1 MITLLST
8 VFVLG
13 VLIFVHEFGHFIF
26 AKLFKIRVERFS
38 LGYPPRM
45 IGKKVGD
52 TDYCLSWVPFGGYVK
67 ISGMV
72 DESMDEEAL
81 KTPPK
86 PWEFRSRPWIQ
97 RMLVVFAGPMMNIV
111 FTFLIFW
118 IGTLVVGQQTYDE
131 SSRVGRVEVNMPAEA
146 AGVLSGDRV
155 TSVNG
160 SPVTQWIEMTQAIRN
175 SGGETLELTVLR
187 ADSSF
192 TLILTPDVREV
203 DQDGQ
208 IVRVPVIGIG
218 AVTERHSI
226 SFGRSFIQAG
236 TMTWDL
242 GKLIVE
248 SVSKLIAG
256 RESIKNLAGPVGIA
270 QMAGQSARAGWVS
283 LISFMA
289 LLSLNL
295 AILNLMPIP
304 VLDGGHLLFLTI
316 EGVIRR
322 EIPLKVKLIIQQV
335 GMAVILVFM
344 VLVIYNDV
352 LRVFK

>member
-52 TDYCLSWVPFGGYVK
+52 TDYCISWVPFGGYVK

-72 DESMDEEAL
+72 DESMDAEAL
-81 KTPPK
+81 KAPPK
-86 PWEFRSRPWIQ
+86 PWEFRAKPWIQ

-118 IGTLVVGQQTYDE
+118 IGTSILGQVSFDE
-131 SSRVGRVEVNMPAEA
+131 RSRVGRVEVNMPAEE
-146 AGVLSGDRV
+146 AGMLSGDVV

-160 SPVTQWIEMTQAIRN
+160 TPVTQWTEMTQAIRS

-192 TLILTPDVREV
+192 TLTLTPEVREV

-208 IVRVPVIGIG
+208 TVRLPLIGISPL
-218 AVTERHSI
+218 TERHSI
-226 SFGRSFIQAG
+226 SFGRSFSQAG

-242 GKLIVE
+242 GKLIVQ

-270 QMAGQSARAGWVS
+270 QMAGQSARAGWAS

-335 GMAVILVFM
+335 GMAAILVFM